1 MSELKV
7 PVCPSFHHHV
17 VAPQFLKI
25 FAILYLSGSTL
36 DNFLGAVHGK
46 PRFMTNAPLGFS
58 R

>member
-17 VAPQFLKI
+17 VAPQCLKI

-36 DNFLGAVHGK
+36 DGK
-46 PRFMTNAPLGFS
+46 PHFMTNAPLGFS